1 MKATLPGIHHVTA
14 ITADGKRNV
23 AFYTQTLGM
32 RMVKVTVNFDDPSA
46 YHLYYGDFLGRPGSA
61 MTFFVWEGA
70 GLGRVGAPQ
79 VVVTQFAI
87 PVGALAYWQERLA
100 EAKITATASQDRF
113 GQSVLAFEDPDG
125 LALELV
131 EAPLD
136 SLSTFEI
143 GADSV
148 VPVEYAIR
156 GFYGVTLASYKPDS
170 TRALLTEV
178 MGFPATDETA
188 PDRTRH
194 KGAADYAS
202 VVDVLNQSELRHGQG
217 SAGTVHHVAFRVPDA
232 EQQKAWQTILQERGL
247 GVSPVMERCY
257 FQSIYYREPG
267 GILFEI
273 ATDGPGFTIDEPAES
288 LGERVCLPPWMEE
301 NRSQIEAALPPL

>member
-1 MKATLPGIHHVTA
+1 MKPTLPGIHHVTA

-23 AFYTQTLGM
+23 AFYTGVLGL

-70 GLGRVGAPQ
+70 RGGRVGAPQ

-87 PVGALAYWQERLA
+87 PVGARAYWQERLA
-100 EAKITATASQDRF
+100 KAKITATAQERL
-113 GQSVLAFEDPDG
+113 GESVLAFEDPDG

-131 EAPLD
+131 EVPLD
-136 SLSTFEI
+136 SISTFEV

-170 TRALLTEV
+170 TRALLSEV
-178 MGFPATDETA
+178 MGFPSVDETSS
-188 PDRTRH
+188 DRTRH
-194 KGAADYAS
+194 KGAASYAA
-202 VVDVLNQSELRHGQG
+202 VVDVLNQAELRHGQSG
-217 SAGTVHHVAFRVPDA
+217 AGTVHHVAFRSPDA
-232 EQQKAWQTILQERGL
+232 EQQKAWQAILQERGL
-247 GVSPVMERCY
+247 AVSPVMERCY
-257 FQSIYYREPG
+257 FQSIYFREPG

-273 ATDGPGFTIDEPAES
+273 ATDEPGFTIDEPAES

-301 NRSQIEAALPPL
+301 NRAQIEASLPPL

>member
-1 MKATLPGIHHVTA
+1 MKPTLPGIHHVTA

-23 AFYTQTLGM
+23 AFYTGVLGL

-70 GLGRVGAPQ
+70 RGGRVGAPQ

-87 PVGALAYWQERLA
+87 PAGTQAFWQERLA
-100 EAKITATASQDRF
+100 EEKITATAQERL
-113 GQSVLAFEDPDG
+113 GESVLAFEDPDG
-125 LALELV
+125 LAIELV
-131 EAPLD
+131 EVPLD
-136 SLSTFEI
+136 SVSTFEV
-143 GADSV
+143 GADNV
-148 VPVEYAIR
+148 VPAEFAIR

-170 TRALLTEV
+170 TRTLLTEV
-178 MGFPATDETA
+178 MGFPSVEEPS

-194 KGAADYAS
+194 KGASSYAS
-202 VVDVLNQSELRHGQG
+202 VVDVLNQAELRHGQSG
-217 SAGTVHHVAFRVPDA
+217 AGTVHHVAFRSPDA
-232 EQQKAWQTILQERGL
+232 EQQKAWQAILQERGL
-247 GVSPVMERCY
+247 AVSPVMERCY

-273 ATDGPGFTIDEPAES
+273 ATDEPGFTIDEPAES

-301 NRSQIEAALPPL
+301 NRAQIESALSPL